1 MRVHLS
7 GRIAVILNPTG
18 AVPSLF
24 TTSGETVV
32 ASTQTAPILL
42 PDREIKVFRPTQSPL
57 FVLSADIKDLERLF
71 RDVTGHDRGRLEFEL
86 VLNRESPEGKRFQRL
101 VNFAVGELN
110 SEPSALDNPIFR
122 RQFDDLILGG
132 LLLLPG
138 EHHRL
143 INRSSG
149 RVASAVV
156 RRAEEFMQANVGRP
170 IAMSDVAAECGC
182 SRTKLF
188 EAFKR
193 EREWTPLQFLVRQ
206 RMERARRR
214 LMAPTEELSVTTVS
228 LDCGYAN
235 LSRFAQEYKKIYG
248 EAPSMTLNRSR

>member
-1 MRVHLS
+1 
-7 GRIAVILNPTG
+7 
-18 AVPSLF
+18 
-24 TTSGETVV
+24 
-32 ASTQTAPILL
+32 
-42 PDREIKVFRPTQSPL
+42 
-57 FVLSADIKDLERLF
+57 
-71 RDVTGHDRGRLEFEL
+71 
-86 VLNRESPEGKRFQRL
+86 
-101 VNFAVGELN
+101 
-110 SEPSALDNPIFR
+110 
-122 RQFDDLILGG
+122 
-132 LLLLPG
+132 
-138 EHHRL
+138 
-143 INRSSG
+143 
-149 RVASAVV
+149 
-156 RRAEEFMQANVGRP
+156 MQANVGRP

-248 EAPSMTLNRSR
+248 EVPSMTLNRSR